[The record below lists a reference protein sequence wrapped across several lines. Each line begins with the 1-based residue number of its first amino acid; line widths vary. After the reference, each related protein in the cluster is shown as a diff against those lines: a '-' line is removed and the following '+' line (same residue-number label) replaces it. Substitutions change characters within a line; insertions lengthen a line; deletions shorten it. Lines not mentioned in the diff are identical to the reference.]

1 MLLKIYLCKSVRNE
15 PGKMSEKI
23 TSLQN
28 PRIKQI
34 VLLQQK
40 SKERINQNLIVIEGY
55 REIRWAI
62 EAGFQASA
70 LYFCQD
76 VLNPE
81 SRNVLDMLKPEIQ
94 TEVTRD
100 VFAKIAYRE
109 GSDGLVLLAIPIK
122 TSLETIQL
130 SDNPLVVVL
139 EAVEKPGNLG
149 AILRMADAAKIDA
162 LLICDPLSDI
172 YNPNVIRSSI
182 GCVFTQQVVA
192 CSTDEAIVW
201 LKARKIR
208 SFAAALTAQR
218 FYHQVDLTIPAA
230 IVMGTEAD
238 GLTEKWLK
246 AVDEGIIIPMLG
258 KHDSLN
264 VAMATA
270 IITFE
275 ALRQRSFY
283 L

>member
-1 MLLKIYLCKSVRNE
+1 MILNFIFVNPNE
-15 PGKMSEKI
+15 NEQVDMSEKI

-40 SKERINQNLIVIEGY
+40 SKERNKQNLIVIEGY
-55 REIRWAI
+55 REIRWAL
-62 EAGFQASA
+62 EAGFKAVS
-70 LYFCQD
+70 LYFCQE
-76 VLNPE
+76 VLNNE
-81 SRNVLDMLKPEIQ
+81 SKKILDLIKPDIQ
-94 TEVTRD
+94 TEVTHD

-109 GSDGLVLLAIPIK
+109 GSDGLALLAIPIK
-122 TSLETIQL
+122 TSLEAIQL
-130 SDNPLVVVL
+130 SKNPLIVIL
-139 EAVEKPGNLG
+139 EAIEKPGNLG
-149 AILRMADAAKIDA
+149 AILRMADAAKVDA
-162 LLICDPLSDI
+162 LLICDPLTDV

-192 CSTDEAIVW
+192 CSTEEAIAW
-201 LKARKIR
+201 LKAKKIR
-208 SFAAALTAQR
+208 SFAAALNAKQ
-218 FYHQVDLTIPAA
+218 FYHQVDLTIPSA
-230 IVMGTEAD
+230 IVMGTEAN
-238 GLTEKWLK
+238 GLTDKWLN
-246 AVDEGIIIPMLG
+246 AVDQGIIIPMLG

>member
-1 MLLKIYLCKSVRNE
+1 
-15 PGKMSEKI
+15 MSEKI

-28 PRIKQI
+28 PRIKQV

-40 SKERINQNLIVIEGY
+40 SKERNKQNLIVVEGY
-55 REIRWAI
+55 REIRWAV
-62 EAGFQASA
+62 EAGFTARSLFFCAELLNSDSREA
-70 LYFCQD
+70 LGLF
-76 VLNPE
+76 
-81 SRNVLDMLKPEIQ
+81 KPEIL
-94 TEVTRD
+94 TEVSRD
-100 VFAKIAYRE
+100 VFGKIAYRE
-109 GSDGLVLLAIPIK
+109 GSDGLVLLAAAIK
-122 TSLETIQL
+122 STLLDVIL
-130 SDNPLVVVL
+130 SENPLVIVL

-149 AILRMADAAKIDA
+149 AILRMADAAKVDTI
-162 LLICDPLSDI
+162 LICDHLTDI

-182 GCVFTQQVVA
+182 GCVFTKQVVA
-192 CSTDEAIVW
+192 CTTEEAIEW
-201 LKARKIR
+201 LKAKGIR
-208 SFAAALTAQR
+208 SFAAALTAKKL
-218 FYHQVDLTIPAA
+218 YHQVDLTVPAA

-238 GLTEKWLK
+238 GLTEKWLN

-275 ALRQRSFY
+275 ALRQRKFY

>member
-1 MLLKIYLCKSVRNE
+1 
-15 PGKMSEKI
+15 MSEKI

-40 SKERINQNLIVIEGY
+40 SKERIRQNLIVIEGY

-62 EAGFQASA
+62 DAGFKAVS
-70 LYFCQD
+70 LYFCQE
-76 VLNPE
+76 VLNNE
-81 SRNVLDMLKPEIQ
+81 SRNILELIKPDIQ
-94 TEVTRD
+94 TEVTHE

-109 GSDGLVLLAIPIK
+109 GSDGLVLLATPIK
-122 TSLETIQL
+122 ISLDAIKL
-130 SDNPLVVVL
+130 SENPLIIIL
-139 EAVEKPGNLG
+139 EAIEKPGNLG
-149 AILRMADAAKIDA
+149 AILRMVDAAKVDA
-162 LLICDPLSDI
+162 LLICDPLTDI

-182 GCVFTQQVVA
+182 GCVFTQQVVT
-192 CSTDEAIVW
+192 CTTEEAIEW
-201 LKARKIR
+201 MKARKIR
-208 SFAAALTAQR
+208 SFAAALTAHH
-218 FYHQVDLTIPAA
+218 FYHQVDLTVPAA
-230 IVMGTEAD
+230 IIMGTEAD

>member
-1 MLLKIYLCKSVRNE
+1 M
-15 PGKMSEKI
+15 PEKI

-28 PRIKQI
+28 PRIKQL

-40 SKERINQNLIVIEGY
+40 SKERIKQNLIVVEGF
-55 REIRWAI
+55 REIRWAVETGF
-62 EAGFQASA
+62 EARSLFYCAE
-70 LYFCQD
+70 L
-76 VLNPE
+76 LNGE
-81 SRNVLDMLKPEIQ
+81 SRAALDMFKADIL
-94 TEVTRD
+94 TEVSRD

-109 GSDGLVLLAIPIK
+109 GSDGLVLLSATIK
-122 TSLETIQL
+122 STLQDVIL
-130 SDNPLVVVL
+130 SDHPLVVVL

-149 AILRMADAAKIDA
+149 AILRMADAAKVDA
-162 LLICDPLSDI
+162 ILICDHLTDI

-182 GCVFTQQVVA
+182 GCVFTKQVVT
-192 CSTDEAIVW
+192 CTTDEAIVW
-201 LKARKIR
+201 LKAKGIR
-208 SFAAALTAQR
+208 TFAAALTAKKM
-218 FYHQVDLTIPAA
+218 YHQVDLKVPSA

-275 ALRQRSFY
+275 ALRQREFY

>member
-1 MLLKIYLCKSVRNE
+1 M
-15 PGKMSEKI
+15 PEKI

-28 PRIKQI
+28 PRIKHI

-40 SKERINQNLIVIEGY
+40 SKERIKQNLIVIEGC
-55 REIRWAI
+55 REIRWAV
-62 EAGFQASA
+62 EAGFVARS
-70 LYFCQD
+70 LFVCPEL
-76 VLNPE
+76 LNGE
-81 SRNVLDMLKPEIQ
+81 SREALDLFKTDIQ
-94 TEVTRD
+94 TEVSRE
-100 VFAKIAYRE
+100 VFSKIAYRE
-109 GSDGLVLLAIPIK
+109 GSDGLVLLS
-122 TSLETIQL
+122 TSVNSTLDELIL
-130 SDNPLVVVL
+130 SDNPLVIVL

-149 AILRMADAAKIDA
+149 AILRMADAAKVDA
-162 LLICDPLSDI
+162 ILICDQLTDI

-182 GCVFTQQVVA
+182 GCVFTKQVVT
-192 CSTDEAIVW
+192 CSTEEAIAW
-201 LKARKIR
+201 LKAKGIR
-208 SFAAALTAQR
+208 SFAAALTAKK
-218 FYHQVDLTIPAA
+218 FYHQVDLTVPAA

-238 GLTEKWLK
+238 GLTDKWLN

-275 ALRQRSFY
+275 ALRQRKFY

>member
-1 MLLKIYLCKSVRNE
+1 M
-15 PGKMSEKI
+15 PEKI

-28 PRIKQI
+28 PRIKQV

-40 SKERINQNLIVIEGY
+40 SKERIKQNLIVIEGC

-62 EAGFQASA
+62 EAGFKANSVFYCHE
-70 LYFCQD
+70 L
-76 VLNPE
+76 LNNE
-81 SRNVLDMLKPEIQ
+81 SGEVLDLLKPDIQ
-94 TEVTRD
+94 TEVSRE
-100 VFAKIAYRE
+100 VFGKIAYRE
-109 GSDGLVLLAIPIK
+109 GSDGLVLLATPIIN
-122 TSLETIQL
+122 TLNELIL
-130 SDNPLVVVL
+130 SDNSLIIVL
-139 EAVEKPGNLG
+139 EAIEKPGNLG
-149 AILRMADAAKIDA
+149 AILRMADAAKVDA
-162 LLICDPLSDI
+162 ILICDQLTDI

-182 GCVFTQQVVA
+182 GCVFTKQVVT
-192 CSTDEAIVW
+192 CSTEEAITW
-201 LKARKIR
+201 LKMKKIR
-208 SFAAALTAQR
+208 SFAAALTAKQY
-218 FYHQVDLTIPAA
+218 YHQVDLTVPAA

-238 GLTEKWLK
+238 GLTDKWLNS
-246 AVDEGIIIPMLG
+246 VDEGIIIPMLG

>member
-1 MLLKIYLCKSVRNE
+1 MILNFIFVNPKENE
-15 PGKMSEKI
+15 QVDMSEKI

-40 SKERINQNLIVIEGY
+40 SKERNKQNLIIIEGY
-55 REIRWAI
+55 REIRWAL
-62 EAGFQASA
+62 EAGFKAVS
-70 LYFCQD
+70 LYYCQE
-76 VLNPE
+76 VLNDE
-81 SRNVLDMLKPEIQ
+81 SREILDLIKPDLQ
-94 TEVTRD
+94 TEVKHD

-109 GSDGLVLLAIPIK
+109 GSDGLVLLAAPKKTTLDAIK
-122 TSLETIQL
+122 L
-130 SDNPLVVVL
+130 SGNPLIVIL
-139 EAVEKPGNLG
+139 EAIEKPGNLG
-149 AILRMADAAKIDA
+149 AILRMVDAAKVDA
-162 LLICDPLSDI
+162 LLICDPLTDI

-192 CSTDEAIVW
+192 CSTEEAIAW
-201 LKARKIR
+201 LKARKLR

-218 FYHQVDLTIPAA
+218 FYHQVDLTVPAA
-230 IVMGTEAD
+230 IVMGSEAD
-238 GLTEKWLK
+238 GLSEKWLN

>member
-1 MLLKIYLCKSVRNE
+1 M
-15 PGKMSEKI
+15 PEKI
-23 TSLQN
+23 SSLQN
-28 PRIKQI
+28 PRIKQV

-40 SKERINQNLIVIEGY
+40 SKERIKQNLIVVEGF
-55 REIRWAI
+55 REIRWAV
-62 EAGFQASA
+62 EAGFTARS
-70 LYFCQD
+70 LFFCPEL
-76 VLNPE
+76 LNGE
-81 SRNVLDMLKPEIQ
+81 SREALDLFKADIL
-94 TEVTRD
+94 TEVSRD

-109 GSDGLVLLAIPIK
+109 GSDGLVLLASSIK
-122 TSLETIQL
+122 TTLQDIIL

-149 AILRMADAAKIDA
+149 AILRMADAAKVDA
-162 LLICDPLSDI
+162 ILICDHLTDI

-182 GCVFTQQVVA
+182 GCVFTKQVVT
-192 CSTDEAIVW
+192 CTTEEAVVW
-201 LKARKIR
+201 LKSKGIR
-208 SFAAALTAQR
+208 SFAAALTAEKM
-218 FYHQVDLTIPAA
+218 YHQVDLKVPSA

-238 GLTEKWLK
+238 GLTKKWLN

-275 ALRQRSFY
+275 ALRQREFY

>member
-1 MLLKIYLCKSVRNE
+1 M
-15 PGKMSEKI
+15 PEKI

-28 PRIKQI
+28 PRIKQV

-40 SKERINQNLIVIEGY
+40 SKERNKQNLIVVEGY
-55 REIRWAI
+55 REIKWAV
-62 EAGFQASA
+62 EAGFTARS
-70 LYFCQD
+70 LFFCTEL
-76 VLNPE
+76 LNSD
-81 SRNVLDMLKPEIQ
+81 SREALDMFKAEIL
-94 TEVTRD
+94 TEVSRD
-100 VFAKIAYRE
+100 VFSKIAYRE
-109 GSDGLVLLAIPIK
+109 GSDGLVLLATAVKSTLQDVI
-122 TSLETIQL
+122 L
-130 SDNPLVVVL
+130 SENPLVIVL

-149 AILRMADAAKIDA
+149 AVLRMADAAKVDA
-162 LLICDPLSDI
+162 ILICDHLTDI

-182 GCVFTQQVVA
+182 GCVFTKQVVT
-192 CSTDEAIVW
+192 CTTEEAIAW
-201 LKARKIR
+201 LKAKGIR
-208 SFAAALTAQR
+208 SFAAALTAKQL
-218 FYHQVDLTIPAA
+218 YHKVDLTIPAA

-238 GLTEKWLK
+238 GLTEKWLN

-275 ALRQRSFY
+275 ALRQRKFY

>member
-1 MLLKIYLCKSVRNE
+1 M
-15 PGKMSEKI
+15 PEKI

-40 SKERINQNLIVIEGY
+40 SKERIRQNLIIVEGY
-55 REIRWAI
+55 REIRWAV
-62 EAGFQASA
+62 EAGFTARSLFFCPELLNVDSREA
-70 LYFCQD
+70 LGMFKTD
-76 VLNPE
+76 IL
-81 SRNVLDMLKPEIQ
+81 
-94 TEVTRD
+94 TEVSRE
-100 VFAKIAYRE
+100 VFNKIAYRE
-109 GSDGLVLLAIPIK
+109 GSDGLVLLASAIK
-122 TSLETIQL
+122 TSLDDLIL
-130 SDNPLVVVL
+130 SDNPLVIVL

-149 AILRMADAAKIDA
+149 AVLRMADAAKVDA
-162 LLICDPLSDI
+162 ILICDHLTDI

-182 GCVFTQQVVA
+182 GCVFTKQVVA
-192 CSTDEAIVW
+192 CSTEEAIAW
-201 LKARKIR
+201 LKVKGIR
-208 SFAAALTAQR
+208 SFAAALTAKQ

-230 IVMGTEAD
+230 IVMGTEAY

-246 AVDEGIIIPMLG
+246 SVDEGIIIPMLG

-264 VAMATA
+264 IAMATA

-275 ALRQRSFY
+275 ALRQRKFY

>member
-1 MLLKIYLCKSVRNE
+1 M
-15 PGKMSEKI
+15 PEKI

-28 PRIKQI
+28 PRIKQV

-40 SKERINQNLIVIEGY
+40 SKERIKQNLIVVEGY
-55 REIRWAI
+55 REIRWAV
-62 EAGFQASA
+62 EAGFSA
-70 LYFCQD
+70 RSLFFCPEL
-76 VLNPE
+76 LNDE
-81 SRNVLDMLKPEIQ
+81 SHEALDLFKADIL
-94 TEVTRD
+94 TEVSRD

-109 GSDGLVLLAIPIK
+109 GSDGLVLLATAIK
-122 TSLETIQL
+122 STLQDIIL

-149 AILRMADAAKIDA
+149 AILRMADAAKVDA
-162 LLICDPLSDI
+162 ILICDHLTDI

-182 GCVFTQQVVA
+182 GCVFTKQVVT
-192 CSTDEAIVW
+192 CTTEEAIVW
-201 LKARKIR
+201 LKTKGIR
-208 SFAAALTAQR
+208 SFAAALTAKKM
-218 FYHQVDLTIPAA
+218 YHQVDLTVPSA

-238 GLTEKWLK
+238 GLTEKWLN

-275 ALRQRSFY
+275 ALRQREFY